1 MGGGEGL
8 GGALDCLWWH
18 PDAPGGG
25 EVGCPPGMIIHCDE
39 SESER
44 PVVIETLEAPGHSD
58 NPNHS
63 NSALFSSF
71 CICIVHETTF
81 VLQSVSA
88 IVFVSV
94 SALRLLHSLYHSAI
108 TAIIII
114 FIIIPIIIPQV
125 SQNPHSFA
133 QSGLGHH
140 LKRHG

>member
-44 PVVIETLEAPGHSD
+44 PVVIETLEAPGHCD

-71 CICIVHETTF
+71 CICIHETTF

-94 SALRLLHSLYHSAI
+94 SALRFLHSLYHSAI
-108 TAIIII
+108 TAI
-114 FIIIPIIIPQV
+114 IIIPIIIPQV